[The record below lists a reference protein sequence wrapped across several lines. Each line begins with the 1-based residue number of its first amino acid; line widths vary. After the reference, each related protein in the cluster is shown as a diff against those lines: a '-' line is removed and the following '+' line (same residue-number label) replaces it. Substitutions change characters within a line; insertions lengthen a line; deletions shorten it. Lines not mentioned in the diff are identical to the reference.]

1 MEGSYGYLPN
11 DRRHTFK
18 VFGSY
23 SFTDEWQ
30 VGGNM
35 IAQSGRP
42 RNCFGVYPDDG
53 PGGGSNYGVASF
65 HCGTG
70 AADAEWPNQLVP
82 RGTAGRVPW
91 VFLMDAQVV
100 YTPNWAEG
108 LSMRVAVNNI
118 FDSKDY
124 YRTQDV
130 YEDSGRDPLYD
141 YRYPR
146 GYVTPR
152 NVSFQVGYK
161 F

>member
-1 MEGSYGYLPN
+1 M
-11 DRRHTFK
+11 
-18 VFGSY
+18 
-23 SFTDEWQ
+23 
-30 VGGNM
+30 
-35 IAQSGRP
+35 
-42 RNCFGVYPDDG
+42 
-53 PGGGSNYGVASF
+53 ASF

-70 AADAEWPNQLVP
+70 AADAEWPNQLAP